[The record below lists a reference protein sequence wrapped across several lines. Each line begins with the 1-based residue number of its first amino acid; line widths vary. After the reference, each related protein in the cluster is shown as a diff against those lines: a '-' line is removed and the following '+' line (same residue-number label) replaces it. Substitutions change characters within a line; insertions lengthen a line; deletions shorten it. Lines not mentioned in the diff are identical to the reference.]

1 MNEDWP
7 TTWVSIR
14 TTRNEYSRISD
25 LLLEISEAAYDG
37 KDYVLTNENA
47 FWLAGLFHLYF
58 AEGHFQGEKWK
69 QRLLD
74 DGHTVED

>member
-1 MNEDWP
+1 MNEEWP
-7 TTWVSIR
+7 TTWVSVR
-14 TTRNEYSRISD
+14 MTANEYSDIED
-25 LLLEISEAAYDG
+25 LLLEVQDAAYDG
-37 KDYVLTNENA
+37 KDYVLSNENA
-47 FWLAGLFHLYF
+47 LWLSTLFHRYF